1 MAWGEDAMD
10 AVRLLITGALASALS
25 ILMVLASGAS
35 G

>member
-1 MAWGEDAMD
+1 VGDTT
-10 AVRLLITGALASALS
+10 RLLVTGALASALS